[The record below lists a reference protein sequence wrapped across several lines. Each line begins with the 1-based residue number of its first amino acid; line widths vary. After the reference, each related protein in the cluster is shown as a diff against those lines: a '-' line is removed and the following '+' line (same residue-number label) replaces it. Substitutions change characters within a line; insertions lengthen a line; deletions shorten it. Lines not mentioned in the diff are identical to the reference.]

1 MKQNFVYLDEAIPG
15 IRWDAKYATWD
26 NFTGVPVN
34 GYQVNRVVGTVE
46 MANAL
51 KKVHQQANE
60 KGLGLLLW
68 DGYRPVRAVSH
79 FMEWTK
85 KDGDESGKERYY
97 PNIDKRAMV
106 EEGYIAEYSGHSRG
120 STIDLTLY
128 DLESQK
134 LLNMGGEFDLM
145 DESSHYSSDAITEEE
160 YQNRK
165 ILRDLME
172 EGGFEPYDNEWW
184 HYSLKDE
191 PYPDA
196 YFDFVIE

>member
-26 NFTGVPVN
+26 NFMGVPVN
-34 GYQVNRVVGTVE
+34 GYNVNRVVGTVE
-46 MANAL
+46 MATAL
-51 KKVHQQANE
+51 KRVHKQAKE

-68 DGYRPVRAVSH
+68 DGYRPVRAVAH

-85 KDGDESGKERYY
+85 KEEEDSEKEKYY
-97 PNIDKRAMV
+97 PNINKREMV
-106 EEGYIAEYSGHSRG
+106 EDGYIAEYSGHSRG

-128 DLESQK
+128 DLKSQK
-134 LLNMGGEFDLM
+134 MLNMGGGFDYM
-145 DESSHYSSDAITEEE
+145 DESSHYNSDAITEEE
-160 YQNRK
+160 QQNRQ
-165 ILRDLME
+165 ILRELME
-172 EGGFEPYDNEWW
+172 EGGFVPYENEWW
-184 HYSLKDE
+184 HYSLKNE